1 MKFHSFACVWACEEA
16 GACVN
21 QTPLVRAPAPH
32 RPGRSSTMTR
42 YQDALLV
49 LAGIRI
55 MLSRLWQTLFS
66 APSEPVDWQ
75 ESALLCLGLDGAGK
89 SSLIRW
95 AFDGTQADAG
105 DAAPTAGFN
114 VRTVVLPPDCKS
126 ELWELGG
133 GPSIRPYWAKYAT
146 RPLDGVVFVVDAADS
161 ARLSEAAAALAEV
174 LRSSVALRMLPIL
187 VLANKHDQP
196 NALPCDAIAE
206 RLHLAS
212 LREGRLING
221 PLKVEAVSAIDGR
234 NVKDALRWLATGG
247 GADSTI

>member
-32 RPGRSSTMTR
+32 RPGRSSTLTR

-66 APSEPVDWQ
+66 APSEPVEWQ

-114 VRTVVLPPDCKS
+114 VRRGT
-126 ELWELGG
+126 
-133 GPSIRPYWAKYAT
+133 A
-146 RPLDGVVFVVDAADS
+146 
-161 ARLSEAAAALAEV
+161 ARLQVRALGARRRPVHSALLGKVCHPAAG
-174 LRSSVALRMLPIL
+174 RR
-187 VLANKHDQP
+187 
-196 NALPCDAIAE
+196 
-206 RLHLAS
+206 RLC
-212 LREGRLING
+212 G
-221 PLKVEAVSAIDGR
+221 
-234 NVKDALRWLATGG
+234 
-247 GADSTI
+247 